1 MTMENE
7 IKQMMEKLATG
18 PMPHSNKTDEE
29 RMEAV
34 LSHPLFMDSVT
45 DDDMQKDT
53 LAALQSLVFDGTPEE
68 MAENFKIQGNS
79 CFQAGK
85 TKYKDAID
93 YYTKG
98 ILAKCK
104 DNELNSALHSNRA
117 AVHLN
122 LQNYRS
128 VLYDCSQAIKFNPKN
143 IKAYF
148 RSVKALNA
156 LDRVDEAIDCSQK
169 ALLIEPNNQNF
180 IAELKKLQ
188 ERKIVLE
195 ETAKL
200 ERIKQEK
207 KQIEQ
212 QALDNIL
219 AKRNYRFAKLDEDEA
234 TSTYQHPDAPIN
246 KIQIDGDRLTFP
258 VVFLYPEFNQS
269 DTISAFHEDDTFY
282 SHFEN
287 MFSEPAPWDNEYLY
301 SPQSLDWY
309 FETHVT
315 KKASEYPKLVSVL
328 KSVEASNAPSQSPA
342 HRYVYTTLAD
352 VLRHKDF
359 TVVDGV
365 LTFVILS
372 RNSPFGAE
380 YRKKY
385 RSLNQ

>member
-1 MTMENE
+1 MTMDSE
-7 IKQMMEKLATG
+7 IKEMMEKLATG

-85 TKYKDAID
+85 SKYKDAID
-93 YYTKG
+93 FYTKG
-98 ILAKCK
+98 ILAKCNDK
-104 DNELNSALHSNRA
+104 ELNSVLHSNRA

-128 VLYDCSQAIKFNPKN
+128 VLYDCSQAIKLNPN
-143 IKAYF
+143 NVKAYF
-148 RSVKALNA
+148 RSVKALYA
-156 LDRVDEAIDCSQK
+156 LDRADEAIDCCQK
-169 ALLIEPNNQNF
+169 ALLIEPSNQNF
-180 IAELKKLQ
+180 ITDLKKLQ

-195 ETAKL
+195 ETVRL
-200 ERIKQEK
+200 EKTKQER
-207 KQIEQ
+207 KQKEQ
-212 QALDNIL
+212 QQLDNIL
-219 AKRNYRFAKLDEDEA
+219 TTRMYRFAKLDDEETTA
-234 TSTYQHPDAPIN
+234 SYQHPDAPIN

-258 VVFLYPEFNQS
+258 VVFLYPEFSQS

-287 MFSEPAPWDNEYLY
+287 MFSEPAPWDHDHLY

-328 KSVEASNAPSQSPA
+328 KSVEAASSPSQSPA
-342 HRYVYTTLAD
+342 HKYVYTTLAD
-352 VLRHKDF
+352 VLRSKDF

-365 LTFVILS
+365 LTFVVLS

-380 YRKKY
+380 YRKKH
-385 RSLNQ
+385 RELNK